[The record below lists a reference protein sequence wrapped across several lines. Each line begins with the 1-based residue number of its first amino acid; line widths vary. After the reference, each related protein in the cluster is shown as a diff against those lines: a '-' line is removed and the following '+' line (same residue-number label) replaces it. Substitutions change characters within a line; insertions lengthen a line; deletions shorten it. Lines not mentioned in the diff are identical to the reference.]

1 MKRGELAGIRLLPP
15 LVVAR
20 LGAAE
25 EPVGN
30 YDVVVDPQRPLGF
43 RTIRGAPTFLVDVAT
58 GAITGVV
65 EQEPTFKDAQNRVR
79 PVAPFLELWGRF
91 DGEDEWIHLTTGDLA
106 DAGVAAGDVRWRV
119 HVGNVKVTRRT
130 GDPDDRIEADT
141 GWFSTHD
148 RQSLRGQCPNFV
160 SGKSIPLGYAQYIR
174 PTGEF
179 PHIRLRF
186 TPGSGNVYG
195 SNRATSGPDPN
206 IVDEVYDA
214 SKGTWFG
221 YSEPG
226 APIPP
231 QPHLTNPGA
240 IYAGTNGPN
249 NSWVSFGYLDDA
261 CDGII
266 DAELTVGGH
275 TLGAFARVGAG
286 APAFAPDTF
295 PIRTAAD
302 ELEQILLGPD
312 VDPDD
317 YSVDELQQDA
327 EEILR
332 RAFEA
337 VRLMNTAYM
346 NGNDPRDI
354 ASTMSRQDHNDT
366 GRAFEPIMAPTLVD
380 TLAVLHLHQSV
391 FMTLRSGAPPWF
403 VTVLREFDEIG
414 DLTDLGRRKMPG
426 MMRNADARYLV
437 LTRRQ
442 RDKIR
447 LAANRTNGSSERAT
461 TTGDPADE

>member
-1 MKRGELAGIRLLPP
+1 MKRGELVEIRLLPP

-20 LGAAE
+20 LGASDV
-25 EPVGN
+25 PVDN
-30 YDVVVDPQRPLGF
+30 YDVVVDPERPLAF
-43 RTIRGAPTFLVDVAT
+43 RTIRPAPTFIVDTDT

-65 EQEPTFKDAQNRVR
+65 EREPTFKDEQNRVR
-79 PVAPFLELWGRF
+79 PVAPFIELWGRF
-91 DGEDEWIHLTTGDLA
+91 DGDDDWVHLTA
-106 DAGVAAGDVRWRV
+106 DDVNADDVRWRV

-148 RQSLRGQCPNFV
+148 RLSLRGECANFV
-160 SGKSIPLGYAQYIR
+160 AGKSIPLGYAQYIR
-174 PTGEF
+174 PTAGF

-195 SNRATSGPDPN
+195 SNRVTSGPDPN
-206 IVDEVYDA
+206 IVDQVYDA
-214 SKGTWFG
+214 NKGRWFG
-221 YSEPG
+221 YSEPTS
-226 APIPP
+226 PIPP
-231 QPHLTNPGA
+231 IPAFTNPGA
-240 IYAGTNGPN
+240 IYAGNDGPN

-266 DAELTVGGH
+266 DVELTVGGH

-312 VDPDD
+312 VDPDH
-317 YSVDELQQDA
+317 YSVEELQQDA

-332 RAFEA
+332 RAFET

-346 NGNDPRDI
+346 NGNDPRNI
-354 ASTMSRQDHNDT
+354 ASTMSRQDNGDT

-380 TLAVLHLHQSV
+380 TLAVLNLHQGV
-391 FMTLRSGAPPWF
+391 FTTLRSGAPPWF
-403 VTVLREFDEIG
+403 VTVLREFNEIG

-447 LAANRTNGSSERAT
+447 LAANRTNGSSARAT
-461 TTGDPADE
+461 QTGDPADE